1 MRLVHPWAYWM
12 TAILSSDESTKVVVE
27 DTGTSTVTSDMVSS
41 SQAQARGGSSGTI
54 SVPGGGTLWSTETAA
69 LAVSRDDTGQ
79 ERRIC
84 FRNLTNENLIL
95 CWVGTSSPSDLHHF
109 YTLKPWKDK
118 RERQRRRG
126 GRLRSMRR
134 GRETTPTVTITN
146 EDHVETSIEGHAF
159 LIIAADDIKAI
170 QKNKS
175 LTPKVGRPPIAG
187 EVRLI
192 GAYRA
197 EPQEDQN
204 GNSEDDEE
212 DDPTTIHLVEVID
225 VTSRNLPLGLLQA
238 IRRRLQRKRHALTK
252 KQSAEVEA
260 PNPRDGYTVTARW
273 VVVKNA
279 TPMDS
284 TGKKYQATVLGTCR
298 WPVRLEPKW
307 YGTDPTLEELLASD
321 LDAMAACLPPHAVQ
335 LLRDD
340 SPTPIWVNKTFQYGP
355 ITATGMC
362 FHPGADW
369 LQQQGMHVEKCECVE
384 LYSSADYADSRTLW
398 GHGGLLLHE
407 FSHAYHHKGC
417 ANGYDNA
424 EIMTC
429 WQAAM
434 DEGLYD
440 SVRVKGTQGP
450 TARAYACTN
459 AMEYFA
465 ELSTAFLGGVPR
477 RQRTQPAQ
485 TGPSAERDAPNHVRR
500 RRPGVTNKESK
511 NETTVDDNGVE
522 EFNKWYPFNR
532 KQIQEHDPRAY
543 EMLKKIWKV
552 DDVDDK

>member
-1 MRLVHPWAYWM
+1 M
-12 TAILSSDESTKVVVE
+12 TAILSSDESNRVI
-27 DTGTSTVTSDMVSS
+27 DTGTPTATAITTSDMVSS
-41 SQAQARGGSSGTI
+41 QAQASGGGII
-54 SVPGGGTLWSTETAA
+54 SVPGGTLWSPETAS
-69 LAVSRDDTGQ
+69 LAVSRDDTGH

-95 CWVGTSSPSDLHHF
+95 CWIGTSSPSDLHHF
-109 YTLKPWKDK
+109 YTLKPWKDQ
-118 RERQRRRG
+118 RGRRRGGG
-126 GRLRSMRR
+126 GRLRSRR
-134 GRETTPTVTITN
+134 LGRETTPTVTITN
-146 EDHVETSIEGHAF
+146 EDHVETSVEGHAF

-197 EPQEDQN
+197 EPQHEQD
-204 GNSEDDEE
+204 GSSEDDED

-225 VTSRNLPLGLLQA
+225 VASRNLPVGLLQA
-238 IRRRLQRKRHALTK
+238 IRRRLQRKRNALKK
-252 KQSAEVEA
+252 KQSANEQEEA
-260 PNPRDGYTVTARW
+260 PNPRDGYTLTARW
-273 VVVKNA
+273 VVVGNA
-279 TPMDS
+279 TPLNS
-284 TGKKYQATVLGTCR
+284 TAKKYQATVLGTCQ
-298 WPVRLEPKW
+298 WPVRLEPQW
-307 YGTDPTLEELLASD
+307 YGTDPTLEQLLALD

-355 ITATGMC
+355 QCFPITATGMC

-384 LYSSADYADSRTLW
+384 LYNAADYAESRTLW
-398 GHGGLLLHE
+398 GRGGLLLHE

-417 ANGYDNA
+417 ANGYDNV
-424 EIMTC
+424 EIETC

-440 SVRVKGTQGP
+440 RVRVKGTQGP

-465 ELSTAFLGGVPR
+465 ELSTAFLGGAPQ
-477 RQRTQPAQ
+477 RQPTQPA
-485 TGPSAERDAPNHVRR
+485 GPSAEGVPCHVRR
-500 RRPGVTNKESK
+500 PGASNEATKEAI
-511 NETTVDDNGVE
+511 DNDHGDE

-532 KQIQEHDPRAY
+532 KQIREHDPRAY

-552 DDVDDK
+552 DDADDK